1 MENKELLSYRS
12 QLFQRI
18 RSSAGEFSDA
28 CRAVKDPSASVEA
41 GGWNTHQLAAH
52 TRDVQVHVYGMR
64 ARRTVE
70 EDRPVFPNFD
80 NDSWNAE
87 HYHADEPLAKIL
99 DEFLADV
106 NEITPWLEGLP
117 LEAWSRPSRHE
128 INGDFAMQ
136 FWVERMLAH
145 IKEHLESVRKVG

>member
-18 RSSAGEFSDA
+18 QQAAQEFSDA
-28 CRAVKDPSASVEA
+28 CRAVKDPSAPVEA

-52 TRDVQVHVYGMR
+52 TRDVQIHVYGMR

-80 NDSWNAE
+80 NDTWNAE

-106 NEITPWLEGLP
+106 HEITPWLEGLP
-117 LEAWSRPSRHE
+117 VSKPGAAPAATRSMAISPCSSGWNGCWRISRNILSR
-128 INGDFAMQ
+128 
-136 FWVERMLAH
+136 
-145 IKEHLESVRKVG
+145 